1 MSSTCNAISRQ
12 LTMSDLIPRLTRENL
27 HPDLQAYLRPRIER
41 LGYLGEFFQC
51 AGHQPEA
58 LLSFLQYTDH
68 LKHALPNN
76 LTEIVSLTVAQLMNN
91 SYERVQHER
100 LSLKLGFGEN
110 WLREVLTLK
119 GDRTGNMSEREVLVQ
134 RLTMAAI
141 NHRGNDITAELE
153 PVIRSIGPAMSI
165 AVLMLVGRYLS
176 HAIIVNALNLAPP
189 VPSPLAVE
197 TSS

>member
-1 MSSTCNAISRQ
+1 
-12 LTMSDLIPRLTRENL
+12 MSDLIPRLPREQL

-58 LLSFLQYTDH
+58 LLSFLEYTDH

-76 LTEIVSLTVAQLMNN
+76 LTEIVSLTVAQIMNN

-100 LSLKLGFGEN
+100 LSLKMGFGEN

-119 GDRTGNMSEREVLVQ
+119 GDGQAHMSEQEVLVQ

-141 NHRGNDITAELE
+141 NRRGHDITAELE
-153 PVIRSIGPAMSI
+153 PVVRSVGPAMSI

-176 HAIIVNALNLAPP
+176 HAIIANALNLPPP
-189 VPSPLAVE
+189 VSSPLTVE
-197 TSS
+197 TNG